1 MRLPIFAALLLASGC
16 ASPKVYEN
24 NTAVSEHGCGTAN
37 TQAGRYRCEGWAMLS
52 QASKVNGPGGE
63 RFQRAGAARIQIADA
78 LDAGG
83 MNEAQAATL
92 ARNADV
98 ANGIPVPPPK
108 PDTNDPLE
116 PYNRAMFKVD
126 MALDRALIKPAAKTY
141 RTVLP
146 GPVRGSVRNA
156 LDNLEGPVVLG
167 NSLLQANWNR
177 AGKTAGRFV
186 VNSTVGVAGLFDPAT
201 KMGLPRYDEDFGQ
214 TLGVWGVG
222 EGPYLVWPV
231 IGPRPPRDAAGLVV
245 DHFMNPLTYVT
256 LPGGTL
262 TSVGIRGL
270 DVIDKRSRRIE
281 TVDQLQRTSLDF
293 YATVRS
299 LYRQRRQ
306 AQILNQDTA
315 EPGTPG
321 APAAAP
327 VSAQDFEF
335 EDQQAPQVRQP
346 SNSPSPN
353 RPAQT
358 RTAPGV

>member
-1 MRLPIFAALLLASGC
+1 MRLPFLAVLALVSGC

-24 NTAVSEHGCGTAN
+24 NNSASERGCESPGTP
-37 TQAGRYRCEGWAMLS
+37 AGRYRCEGWAMLS
-52 QASKVNGPGGE
+52 QASKVNGPGGD
-63 RFQRAGAARIQIADA
+63 RFSRAGAARIQIADG

-83 MNEAQAATL
+83 MTEAQAAVL

-98 ANGIPVPPPK
+98 ANGIPVPPPR
-108 PDTNDPLE
+108 PDANDPLE
-116 PYNRAMFKVD
+116 RYNRAMFKAD
-126 MALDRALIKPAAKTY
+126 LALDRALIKPAAKTY

-146 GPVRGSVRNA
+146 NPVRNSVRNA
-156 LDNLEGPVVLG
+156 FDNLESPVVFG
-167 NSLLQANWNR
+167 NALMQANWNR

-201 KMGLPRYDEDFGQ
+201 KIGLPRYDEDFGQ
-214 TLGVWGVG
+214 TLGFWGVG

-231 IGPRPPRDAAGLVV
+231 IGPRPPRDAVGLVA
-245 DHFMNPLTYVT
+245 DHFMSPLTYVT

-262 TSVGIRGL
+262 TSIGIRGV
-270 DVIDKRSRRIE
+270 DIVDKRSRRIE

-306 AQILNQDTA
+306 AQILNQDNA

-321 APAAAP
+321 AAAAP
-327 VSAQDFEF
+327 VTAQDFEF
-335 EDQQAPQVRQP
+335 EDQPGQAQQP
-346 SNSPSPN
+346 AHP
-353 RPAQT
+353 
-358 RTAPGV
+358 

>member
-1 MRLPIFAALLLASGC
+1 
-16 ASPKVYEN
+16 
-24 NTAVSEHGCGTAN
+24 
-37 TQAGRYRCEGWAMLS
+37 
-52 QASKVNGPGGE
+52 
-63 RFQRAGAARIQIADA
+63 
-78 LDAGG
+78 
-83 MNEAQAATL
+83 
-92 ARNADV
+92 
-98 ANGIPVPPPK
+98 
-108 PDTNDPLE
+108 
-116 PYNRAMFKVD
+116 
-126 MALDRALIKPAAKTY
+126 
-141 RTVLP
+141 
-146 GPVRGSVRNA
+146 
-156 LDNLEGPVVLG
+156 
-167 NSLLQANWNR
+167 
-177 AGKTAGRFV
+177 
-186 VNSTVGVAGLFDPAT
+186 
-201 KMGLPRYDEDFGQ
+201 MGLPRYDEDFGQ

-231 IGPRPPRDAAGLVV
+231 IGPRPPRDATGLVV

-270 DVIDKRSRRIE
+270 DVVDKRSRRIE

-315 EPGTPG
+315 EPGAPG

-346 SNSPSPN
+346 PSSPPVSD